1 MSESKIDAAFRA
13 AYVAAGVIP
22 VERTAFE
29 GAKFTPPSGQSW
41 ARLTNLPSSR
51 TPFGLSPDSSEISTG
66 IMQIDVFRPVDTGSG
81 QLLADAEQIM
91 AIYPP
96 RTNLLYQGQRVEI
109 RRTERGSIR
118 ADGAWMSIP
127 VSIYYL
133 ASIAG

>member
-29 GAKFTPPSGQSW
+29 GVKFTPPAGQGW

-51 TPFGLSPDSSEISTG
+51 TPFGLSPDGSEISTG

-81 QLLADAEQIM
+81 MLLTDIDAVID
-91 AIYPP
+91 AFPP
-96 RTNLLYQGQRVEI
+96 RTYLEYQGVRVEI

-118 ADGAWMSIP
+118 TDGAWMSIP